1 MDHSDYLLDLDD
13 DYLDSAL
20 IEHIQ
25 MVTSQSFVSW
35 VMETVTPLAEAGIEQ
50 VPEDQ
55 EMEESTLIEDAND
68 EHECAVD
75 DYLPTHRPAGSEQYQ
90 KESGSSVDAT
100 SETGPGPRENAKET
114 AIVLIEYTDI
124 ELIEFIDINGKQVP
138 DRGHRPEDEN
148 SEKGRRCDRHSA
160 ARKQSKENRS
170 DRHSV
175 QSVRKQRQ
183 NAVAVAD
190 FEMVGHLFGA
200 RQAHGRSTYEIG
212 RAHV

>member
-1 MDHSDYLLDLDD
+1 MLFRST
-13 DYLDSAL
+13 AW
-20 IEHIQ
+20 II
-25 MVTSQSFVSW
+25 TT
-35 VMETVTPLAEAGIEQ
+35 VMATVTLIASARHEQEGKKLNELAAQ
-50 VPEDQ
+50 TQTSEDKGR
-55 EMEESTLIEDAND
+55 ERSILIEDANG
-68 EHECAVD
+68 ESKCAVD

-90 KESGSSVDAT
+90 KESGSSMDAT

-124 ELIEFIDINGKQVP
+124 ELIEFIDTNGKQVP

-200 RQAHGRSTYEIG
+200 RQARGRSTYGVFDRG
-212 RAHV
+212 RLN